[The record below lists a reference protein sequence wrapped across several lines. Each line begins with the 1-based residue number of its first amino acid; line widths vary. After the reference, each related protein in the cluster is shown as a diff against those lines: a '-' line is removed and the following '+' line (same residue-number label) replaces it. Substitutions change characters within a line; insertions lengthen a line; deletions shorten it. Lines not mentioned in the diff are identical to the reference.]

1 MASAHGLPLRHA
13 LALGLLQGPTEL
25 LPVSS
30 SSHTTLVPWLAGW
43 PYSELDPRLRKS
55 FEVSLHA
62 GTAAALLLRAPW
74 EKPDSLPGG
83 RRARAAAP
91 TGSTSAK
98 LGCVAA
104 AVLAPALA
112 GYTLGGQIERRLGT
126 PATIAA
132 GLLAGS
138 TAMIAGEYRARAL
151 HARERRDCSAVAH
164 VDSMDPK
171 PRGPADAGMRDGL
184 ALGLALGFAQALA
197 LIPGV
202 SRSGATLAAARAR
215 GLSRR
220 EADRLSWQVGLPVI
234 AGATGLQGTRLARE
248 GVSREMGLPLAL
260 GAASAFAST
269 LASTTVLGPRRR
281 VALLPACTVYRAA
294 LALLVVRR
302 TRDNTNQHA
311 PQIQKK

>member
-1 MASAHGLPLRHA
+1 MAGAHGLPLRHA

-43 PYSELDPRLRKS
+43 PYCELDPRLRKS

-74 EKPDSLPGG
+74 DKLDGLPGG
-83 RRARAAAP
+83 RRTGTAAH
-91 TGSTSAK
+91 TGSASAK
-98 LGCVAA
+98 LVCVAA
-104 AVLAPALA
+104 AALAPALV
-112 GYTLGGQIERRLGT
+112 GYTLGRQIEHRLGT

-138 TAMIAGEYRARAL
+138 TAMIAGEYRARSTCA
-151 HARERRDCSAVAH
+151 HDRRDGSTVEYAN
-164 VDSMDPK
+164 SMDPK
-171 PRGPADAGMRDGL
+171 PRRPTNAGMRDGL
-184 ALGLALGFAQALA
+184 ALGLALGIAQALA

-202 SRSGATLAAARAR
+202 SRSGATFATGRAR

-248 GVSREMGLPLAL
+248 GVSREMGPALAV

-281 VALLPACTVYRAA
+281 AALLPACTVYRAA
-294 LALLVVRR
+294 LALVVVRR
-302 TRDNTNQHA
+302 TRNSTNRHA